1 MKARSVWFPAERR
14 VEIRTE
20 DVQPCGPAEVTAR
33 AIASGISHGTEMT
46 IFRGQAPDAPTA
58 LALPQD
64 LIQPQATMG
73 GTFEQR
79 FPIKYAYSNVAQV
92 LAAGDLSGFAPGDFV
107 FARVPHQTHFT
118 VAADL
123 CTRLPADLDPLDA
136 ATTIG
141 LLDVAVNALMDHP
154 VVIGD
159 VVAVYGLGLVGLFT
173 AQLAR
178 RNAARLIAVDPL
190 ASRRK
195 LALDYGADA
204 AVSPGD
210 ALDAIKGLSAG
221 RGTDVSIEASGAP
234 GALQTAIEG
243 TGPEGTVLVPGYYGR
258 KPIHL
263 TLSPEFHMRRL
274 KMVSSSV
281 NAPDGRLSQR
291 WTNQRRLDLDVE
303 LLGPLHAS
311 DLISH
316 RIPFDQAASA
326 FEVIDQHPEEVLSV
340 VLTYPQDGGS

>member
-1 MKARSVWFPAERR
+1 MQAQSVWFPALRQ

-20 DVQPCGPAEVTAR
+20 AIRECGPHDVTAT
-33 AIASGISHGTEMT
+33 AVASGISHGTEMT
-46 IFRGQAPDAPTA
+46 IFRGQAPDATTA
-58 LALPQD
+58 LSLPQD

-73 GTFEQR
+73 GTFEQK
-79 FPIKYAYSNVAQV
+79 FPIKYAYANVGRV
-92 LAAGDLSGFAPGDFV
+92 DIAGSESGFAPGDLV

-123 CTRLPADLDPLDA
+123 CTRLPAELDPLDA

-141 LLDVAVNALMDHP
+141 LLDVATNALMDHP
-154 VVIGD
+154 VMIGD

-178 RNAARLIAVDPL
+178 RNASRLIAVDPL

-195 LALDYGADA
+195 LALDYGADV
-204 AVSPGD
+204 AVAPGE
-210 ALDAIKGLSAG
+210 ALEAIKDLSSG
-221 RGTDVSIEASGAP
+221 RGTDVSIDASGAP
-234 GALQTAIEG
+234 SALQTAIEG
-243 TGPEGTVLVPGYYGR
+243 TGPEGTVLVPAYYGR
-258 KPIHL
+258 KPVTL

-274 KMVSSSV
+274 RMVSSSV

-291 WTNQRRLDLDVE
+291 WTNQRRLDLNVE
-303 LLGPLHAS
+303 LLGPLHAG

-316 RIPFDQAASA
+316 RIPFHEAARA
-326 FEVIDQHPEEVLSV
+326 FELIDQHPEEVLSV
-340 VLTYPQDGGS
+340 VLTYPAAGN